1 MKRIA
6 LVEDDIMMRSL
17 LKTLMEL
24 EGFEAK
30 IIGTTSQEEIVRE
43 LEEYQ
48 PHFLLM
54 DVNLKSING
63 IEVAEILRK
72 KASFEGLGIIMA
84 SGMDLKRECMQ
95 AGANLFL
102 LKPYMPDELIKW
114 MQALSA

>member
-1 MKRIA
+1 MKKIA

-24 EGFEAK
+24 EGFDAK
-30 IIGTTSQEEIVRE
+30 IISTISQEQIVRE

-48 PHFLLM
+48 PDILLM

-63 IEVAEILRK
+63 IEVTEVLRK
-72 KASFEGLGIIMA
+72 KASFGKLGIIMA

-102 LKPYMPDELIKW
+102 LKPYMPDELINW
-114 MQALSA
+114 MKAYSA